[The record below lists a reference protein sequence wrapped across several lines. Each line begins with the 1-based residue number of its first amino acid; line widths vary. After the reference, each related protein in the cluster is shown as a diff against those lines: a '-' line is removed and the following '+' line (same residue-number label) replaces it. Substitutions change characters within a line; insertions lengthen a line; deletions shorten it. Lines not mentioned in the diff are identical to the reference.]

1 MQRMRLVDDG
11 IELLL
16 SHVADVRLLF
26 VGATAAGS
34 TGLDDVAPCTKIGA
48 RELAQLPRPVCALE
62 SRMQRGPRQ
71 DELEMRTG
79 HIGKAAD
86 HQTWARENAGMYAV
100 THGAHVLRE
109 QAARAGET

>member
-1 MQRMRLVDDG
+1 MQRVRLVDDG

-34 TGLDDVAPCTKIGA
+34 PGLHTVAPCTEIGA
-48 RELAQLPRPVCALE
+48 RELAQLPRPVGALE

-71 DELEMRTG
+71 DEFEMRTG

-86 HQTWARENAGMYAV
+86 HQTWPRENAGIDA
-100 THGAHVLRE
+100 
-109 QAARAGET
+109 